1 MRPDSGLGSRRFK
14 SCRPD
19 HQIHCRLLVDLGGF
33 ELAPVVDRTQVIL
46 RSQRMHRSHKNGALG
61 CKRRAVQVSLAAA
74 FCNPRPKLRFL
85 PRAHELPNCVR
96 SQNDGGRADSQ
107 HSSDQRIR
115 SIRKVLTDAG
125 RLHVPKSDQVPR
137 TFLARIGA
145 QAYFGIRKRC
155 ATSQDVLTRRS
166 GYVEICRAA
175 RF

>member
-1 MRPDSGLGSRRFK
+1 
-14 SCRPD
+14 
-19 HQIHCRLLVDLGGF
+19 
-33 ELAPVVDRTQVIL
+33 
-46 RSQRMHRSHKNGALG
+46 NGALG
-61 CKRRAVQVSLAAA
+61 LQKACVHVSLAAA

-96 SQNDGGRADSQ
+96 SQNDGGSADSQ

-155 ATSQDVLTRRS
+155 ATREDLSLERWFRDRLAWNTSPLQSIRS
-166 GYVEICRAA
+166 AGNGSRAA
-175 RF
+175 A